1 MSSSDNPIV
10 EDSPILLKSMDEFE
24 SERTALL
31 VKDFHA
37 KIKEQLKD
45 PSKQFILLVNSDIS
59 YNKYRSIWTN
69 NPQQLDKLFVELTER
84 EDLKNPITPEQQKDV
99 PKLVPIYTA
108 EANDYYTDLET
119 GTQYFP
125 DSVFNY
131 DTSKYWKSI
140 IEENKELKIIF
151 QKQERVK
158 YVVIDFLDSINKQY
172 EFEIG
177 YNTGQKDNNGKKIY
191 SYIRDP
197 NDNDK
202 RLLVKT
208 ELKNELQFI
217 EFHTAILTTE
227 LVFNFTSKE
236 AGINFLFI
244 IENDVS
250 KETIEAFLEIKIDS

>member
-24 SERTALL
+24 SERSALL

-59 YNKYRSIWTN
+59 YKKYRSIWTN

-84 EDLKNPITPEQQKDV
+84 EDLKNPISQEQEKDI
-99 PKLVPIYTA
+99 PRLVPIYTA
-108 EANDYYTDLET
+108 ESNDYYTDQET

-131 DTSKYWKSI
+131 ETSKYWKSVI
-140 IEENKELKIIF
+140 DENKELKIIF

-158 YVVIDFLDSINKQY
+158 YVVIDFLDSLNKQY

-177 YNTGQKDNNGKKIY
+177 YDTGEKDNNGKKIY
-191 SYIRDP
+191 MYIRDP
-197 NDNDK
+197 KNADK
-202 RLLVKT
+202 RLVIKT

-217 EFHTAILTTE
+217 EFNTAILTTE

-244 IENDVS
+244 IGNDVS